1 MKRRLFFLLPA
12 IMFVA
17 GIFIFSGCKKKVDEP
32 VTVTDI
38 DGNVYNIVK
47 VGDQEW
53 LGSNLNVTRYRNGDQ
68 IHQGLTTA
76 NKQGAY
82 INYSNEPGITDTYGR
97 LYNSY
102 AGRDPRGV
110 CPVGW
115 KVPARDEWEQ
125 MITLLGGYDVAGAKL
140 KEQGLE
146 HWLDPNSGASDDY
159 GFKALPGGYGSG
171 VGVYLGYYAS
181 FWTTTRVYGEDNDET
196 FMYYLY
202 YNNTTIARDSDFGS
216 SGYSIRC
223 IRE

>member
-1 MKRRLFFLLPA
+1 MKRRLLFLLPA
-12 IMFVA
+12 VLFIA
-17 GIFIFSGCKKKVDEP
+17 GIFIFSGCNKKNDEP

-38 DGNVYNIVK
+38 DGNVYDIVK
-47 VGDQEW
+47 IGDQEW
-53 LGSNLNVTRYRNGDQ
+53 LGSNLNVIHYRNGDP

-82 INYSNEPGITDTYGR
+82 MNYSNEPGVSDTYGR
-97 LYNSY
+97 LYNSF

-115 KVPARDEWEQ
+115 RVATKDEWEEL
-125 MITLLGGYDVAGAKL
+125 IDFLGGADVAGGKL
-140 KEQGLE
+140 KEVGLD
-146 HWLDPNSGASDDY
+146 HWLDPNTGATDEY
-159 GFKALPGGYGSG
+159 GFSALPGGYGGSIG
-171 VGVYLGYYAS
+171 VWMGNYAS

-196 FMYYLY
+196 YMYWVY
-202 YNNTTIARDSDFGS
+202 YNNATIARDSDYGA